1 MNKLKKK
8 KKFDFTL
15 DEYFWWLSKNQKLA
29 IIHFLS
35 VIAASD
41 KRSKTNNDEGDLIN
55 MCYKKFRVSGDEVLE
70 YTAIGGRE
78 QTARDILKMKRDN
91 LFGLIMMNYKLCEL
105 NGGPSD
111 EQFEALLLWLVD
123 LNMTVDEWYNMDV

>member
-1 MNKLKKK
+1 MRLVKKK
-8 KKFDFTL
+8 KKFDFAL
-15 DEYFWWLSKNQKLA
+15 EEYFWWLSKNQKMA

-35 VIAASD
+35 VIAVSD
-41 KRSKTNNDEGDLIN
+41 TGPKTNNDVGDLIN

-70 YTAIGGRE
+70 YIAIGGRE
-78 QTARDILKMKRDN
+78 QTAKDILKMKRDN
-91 LFGLIMMNYKLCEL
+91 LFGLVMMDYHLGEL

-111 EQFEALLLWLVD
+111 EHFEALLLWLVD

>member
-41 KRSKTNNDEGDLIN
+41 KRSKTNNDDGDLIN
-55 MCYKKFRVSGDEVLE
+55 MCYKEFRVSGDEVLE

-91 LFGLIMMNYKLCEL
+91 LFGLIMMNYTLCEL
-105 NGGPSD
+105 NGGHSD
-111 EQFEALLLWLVD
+111 EQFEALLLWLAD
-123 LNMTVDEWYNMDV
+123 LNISVDEWYNIDV

>member
-1 MNKLKKK
+1 MRLAKKYE
-8 KKFDFTL
+8 KFDFEL
-15 DEYFWWLSKNQKLA
+15 EEYFWWLSKNQKMA

-35 VIAASD
+35 VIAVSD
-41 KRSKTNNDEGDLIN
+41 TGPKTNNDEGDLIN

-78 QTARDILKMKRDN
+78 QTARDLLKMKREN
-91 LFGLIMMNYKLCEL
+91 FYGLVMMNFHLGEL

-123 LNMTVDEWYNMDV
+123 LNITVDEWYNMDV